1 MNPWEILRF
10 AVRGLTS
17 NKPRSA
23 LTMLGVLIGVAAVIV
38 LVAVGNGSSQQIKNS
53 ISRLGANSLTVT
65 PSTSAGRRGGGM
77 GGPGGGFGG
86 FGGAAGG
93 QSNGPRTQAHDLTV
107 DDAKALVDPV
117 NAPAVNSASPVVT
130 SSSVTTTYAGTSHA
144 ISQFVGTYPA
154 YFAAADKVV
163 DRGTGFTND
172 DVTGG
177 RKVVV
182 IGTTVAEDL
191 FGTVDPLNKQI
202 NVGGALF
209 TVVGVLRESGSSG
222 MQDADDVA
230 IAPLPVVQSN
240 LTGFGGL
247 SDIVV
252 EAQSAKVTDEAQSEV
267 TDILDQR
274 HGISG
279 SDTADFQ
286 IQSQASLRSA
296 VSDSGKTFTV
306 LLGAVAAIS
315 LLVGGIGITNIMLVT
330 VTERTREIG
339 VRKAIGAPRGAI
351 LGQFVAEA
359 TVLSLLGGLS
369 VVAIGVVAS
378 LFPIA
383 GVRPVLVPSSIV
395 LALAVSVA
403 IGLFFGGYPAGRAAR
418 LRPIEALRH
427 Q

>member
-17 NKPRSA
+17 NKLRSA
-23 LTMLGVLIGVAAVIV
+23 LTMLGILIGVAAVIV
-38 LVAVGNGSSQQIKNS
+38 LVAVGNGSSQQIKDS

-65 PSTSAGRRGGGM
+65 PSTSAGRRGGM
-77 GGPGGGFGG
+77 GGPGGGG
-86 FGGAAGG
+86 FGGAAAGG
-93 QSNGPRTQAHDLTV
+93 QSGGPRTQAHDLTV

-117 NAPAVNSASPVVT
+117 NAPAVKSASPVVT

-154 YFAAADKVV
+154 YLSAADKVV
-163 DRGTGFTND
+163 DRGTAFTND
-172 DVTGG
+172 DVTGD

-209 TVVGVLRESGSSG
+209 TVVGVLEESGSSG

-230 IAPLPVVQSN
+230 IAPLPAVQEN

-252 EAQSAKVTDEAQSEV
+252 EARSAKVTDEAQSEV
-267 TDILDQR
+267 TGILDQR

-279 SDTADFQ
+279 SNTADFQ
-286 IQSQASLRSA
+286 IQSQASLQSA
-296 VSDSGKTFTV
+296 VSDSSKTFTV

-339 VRKAIGAPRGAI
+339 IRKAIGAPRGAI

-369 VVAIGVVAS
+369 GVAIGVVAS

-383 GVRPVLVPSSIV
+383 GVKPVLVPSSIA

-403 IGLFFGGYPAGRAAR
+403 IGLFFGGYPAGRAAK